1 MSVTVK
7 YVEEKFEVVMK
18 PVPRRGILQIAPG
31 QGQDGYG
38 RKISTDRMVR
48 FEDHP
53 RLYRVYCVTFS
64 NNASHYIVRKG
75 ETLYFK
81 STDLD

>member
-1 MSVTVK
+1 MAVK
-7 YVEEKFEVVMK
+7 YVSEKFTVVMK
-18 PVPRRGILQIAPG
+18 PVARRGILQIAPG
-31 QGQDGYG
+31 QSPTGYG

-64 NNASHYIVRKG
+64 NNASHYIIRKG